1 MATLLKSETVEIMKI
16 TAPVLKQHGL
26 NITKVFYKNLFENH
40 PEAKN
45 FFNMAHI
52 FPSNG
57 EISKQVRYDFDNTL
71 STYSVLKK

>member
-26 NITKVFYKNLFENH
+26 SITKVFYKNLFENH

-57 EISKQVRYDFDNTL
+57 EISKQVH
-71 STYSVLKK
+71 K